1 MLIENIENI
10 ENIKQIFSQYSVKTL
25 DDAKNLP
32 FEILDIPILA
42 ESYCRN
48 NNLKT
53 LYDITNV
60 KDIGDLESRSKARC
74 CWSIHKYFNWIQD
87 ALLQL
92 DLRFG
97 MTDSDWEKWWKK
109 VPETEPEESDK

>member
-1 MLIENIENI
+1 MSIENDDLIIRE
-10 ENIKQIFSQYSVKTL
+10 IFSQYSVKTL

-32 FEILDIPILA
+32 FEVLDIPIRA

-53 LYDITNV
+53 LYDIASV
-60 KDIGDLESRSKARC
+60 RDIYDLESRSKARC

-87 ALLQL
+87 ALLQYG
-92 DLRFG
+92 LRFA
-97 MTDSDWEKWWKK
+97 MNDDDWKEWWKK
-109 VPETEPEESDK
+109 VPATEPEESEK